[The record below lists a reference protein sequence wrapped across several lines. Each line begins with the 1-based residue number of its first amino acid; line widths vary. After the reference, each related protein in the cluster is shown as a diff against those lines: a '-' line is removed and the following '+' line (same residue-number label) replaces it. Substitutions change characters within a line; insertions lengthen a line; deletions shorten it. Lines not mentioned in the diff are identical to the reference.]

1 MVLFVIFSFLF
12 TCKIGDM
19 VHKTNIQSEQNSNA
33 EFLEEV
39 VSGTAEGRKS
49 LLIPYHTLFK
59 CHGKLF
65 VY

>member
-1 MVLFVIFSFLF
+1 
-12 TCKIGDM
+12 M